1 MSVQI
6 SEILDS
12 CLKKTLCLYSITRWY
27 YGCATLIQL
36 ELICFL
42 ANIATVIFIP
52 MVKTPQCKQRLPCP
66 NEGLDALDVQRLLQ
80 CFTQPTCLVLLLC
93 NCSSITGWRCRMF
106 RTWNVIPYGQGY
118 RKFFLNFIL
127 KPAITLFTLCQS
139 VLYFIF
145 KSHCNL
151 IYAMCVKC
159 VWTELV

>member
-27 YGCATLIQL
+27 YGRATLIQL

-52 MVKTPQCKQRLPCP
+52 MVKTPQCKQCLPCP

-93 NCSSITGWRCRMF
+93 NCSPITG
-106 RTWNVIPYGQGY
+106 
-118 RKFFLNFIL
+118 
-127 KPAITLFTLCQS
+127 
-139 VLYFIF
+139 
-145 KSHCNL
+145 
-151 IYAMCVKC
+151 
-159 VWTELV
+159 